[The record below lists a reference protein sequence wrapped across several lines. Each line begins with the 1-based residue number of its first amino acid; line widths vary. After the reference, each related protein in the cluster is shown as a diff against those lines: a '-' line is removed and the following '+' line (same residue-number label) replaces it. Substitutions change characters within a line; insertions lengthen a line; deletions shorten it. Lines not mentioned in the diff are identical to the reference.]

1 MVAVEDFSRLIAG
14 IYAAAVTPHHWESAL
29 RDIHR
34 TVGGDG
40 GGLLTAQGSIWTIQN
55 AILPPGAAAS
65 YSRYYCRLDRPMAE
79 VAAGPRDVVRTG
91 SELIAPFRDSEFYV
105 DWLRPNSI
113 EDGLFVRL
121 TDGMR
126 PSCVIVHTSVTSEP
140 FATPE
145 RMKAMSAL
153 VPHLQQA
160 LCTRRALNHAAHTES
175 ELAAALDT
183 IEHGIAVLDSH
194 GRVRDV
200 NSAGER
206 ILRGDDGLRVV
217 AGHITPSAPGAGAA
231 FNRALHLA
239 LEGDVP
245 VGDSFA
251 VERPSGAT
259 PFIVHV
265 VPLQVHDGHRRAL
278 VTLVDPAHVSEPSAA
293 LLQRLYHLTR
303 TEAEV
308 ALHVARGADPR
319 QIADDLS
326 VSITTVRTHLHRV
339 FHKTGT
345 HRQVEL
351 LRMLLSLQAI
361 PDPDTPPGNAPPA
374 G

>member
-1 MVAVEDFSRLIAG
+1 MFTVEDFSRLIAG

-29 RDIHR
+29 RDIHK
-34 TVGGDG
+34 TLGGDG
-40 GGLLTAQGSIWTIQN
+40 GALLTAHGSIWTIQN

-65 YSRYYCRLDRPMAE
+65 YTQYYCRLDRPLAA
-79 VAAGPRDVVRTG
+79 VAAGRRDVVRTG
-91 SELIAPFRDSEFYV
+91 AELIVPYRNSEFYV
-105 DWLRPNSI
+105 DWLHPHRI

-121 TDGMR
+121 TDGPR
-126 PSCVIVHTSVTSEP
+126 PSCVVIHTSVTSES
-140 FATPE
+140 FAASE
-145 RMKAMSAL
+145 RVKALGAL

-160 LCTRRALNHAAHTES
+160 LCTQHALSHAAHDGS
-175 ELAAALDT
+175 DLAAALDT
-183 IEHGIAVLDSH
+183 VEHGIAVLDSH
-194 GRVRDV
+194 GRVRDL

-206 ILRGDDGLRVV
+206 ILRSDDGLCVK
-217 AGHITPSAPGAGAA
+217 AGHITPSARSSGAA
-231 FNRALHLA
+231 LNRALHRA
-239 LEGDVP
+239 LECEVP
-245 VGDSFA
+245 AGDSFT

-259 PFIVHV
+259 PFVVHV
-265 VPLQVHDGHRRAL
+265 VPLHVREGYTHAL
-278 VTLVDPAHVSEPSAA
+278 VVLVDPAHESEPSVT
-293 LLQRLYHLTR
+293 LLHRLYQLTR

-308 ALHVARGADPR
+308 ALRVARGAEPK

-351 LRMLLSLQAI
+351 LRLLLSLRAI
-361 PDPDTPPGNAPPA
+361 PDPDGPAETAPPA

>member
-1 MVAVEDFSRLIAG
+1 MFTVEDFSRLIAG

-34 TVGGDG
+34 TLGGQG
-40 GGLLTAQGSIWTIQN
+40 AALLTAHDSIWTIQN

-65 YSRYYCRLDRPMAE
+65 YTEYYCRLDRPLAE
-79 VAAGPRDVVRTG
+79 VAAGPREVVRTG
-91 SELIAPFRDSEFYV
+91 AELIVPYRNSEFYV
-105 DWLRPNSI
+105 DWLHPHGL

-121 TDGMR
+121 TDGSR
-126 PSCVIVHTSVTSEP
+126 PACVIVHTPVTSEP

-145 RMKAMSAL
+145 RVKAMSAL

-160 LCTRRALNHAAHTES
+160 LCTRRALRHAAHGGS
-175 ELAAALDT
+175 DLAAALDT
-183 IEHGIAVLDSH
+183 VEHGIAVLDSG
-194 GRVRDV
+194 GRVRDL
-200 NSAGER
+200 NTAGER
-206 ILRGDDGLRVV
+206 ILRGDDGLRIT
-217 AGHITPSAPGAGAA
+217 AGRITPSASGAGAA
-231 FNRALHLA
+231 LNRALHRA
-239 LEGDVP
+239 LEGEVT

-265 VPLQVHDGHRRAL
+265 VPLRGHDVHRRAL
-278 VTLVDPAHVSEPSAA
+278 VVLVDPAHESEPSAA

-308 ALHVARGADPR
+308 ALRVARGVEPR
-319 QIADDLS
+319 HIADDLS

-351 LRMLLSLQAI
+351 LRLLLSLRAI
-361 PDPDTPPGNAPPA
+361 PDPDDPPVTAPPA